1 MKKYID
7 KFMLWQ
13 LMYRTEI
20 IIFVCGFII
29 RSNNIMSNRTYDL
42 YIRP

>member
-13 LMYRTEI
+13 LMYRREI
-20 IIFVCGFII
+20 IIFISGFII
-29 RSNNIMSNRTYDL
+29 GTIIL
-42 YIRP
+42 